1 MANQLLNRFK
11 AAGMKRIP
19 ALEGGVS
26 IAANNP
32 TLQLLKAA
40 TLKGFP
46 FHWSMRENNILSD
59 DFMSTA
65 KSKTHLLTYL
75 RYNNWLDKKTLEAL
89 MGKPFSD
96 EEAEALTKMDNAATR
111 FDLHKIGLAAAQK
124 GAKAGDKIMAMP
136 VMESHFPAAF
146 SVK

>member
-11 AAGMKRIP
+11 AAGPKRIP
-19 ALEGGVS
+19 ALDSGVS
-26 IAANNP
+26 MANYP
-32 TLQLLKAA
+32 TLQLLMVA

-46 FHWSMRENNILSD
+46 FHWPMRENNILSD
-59 DFMSTA
+59 DFMTTA
-65 KSKTHLLTYL
+65 ESKTHLLTYL
-75 RYNNWLDKKTLEAL
+75 RYNNWLDKITPEAL
-89 MGKPFSD
+89 MEKPISD

-111 FDLHKIGLAAAQK
+111 FDLQKIGLAAAQK

-146 SVK
+146 SAK